1 MSWLNG
7 GRRGTPSR
15 GDEATTQ
22 ELARLRRREHALE
35 AKLDNLRSLLRMTA
49 SLNAT
54 LNYDRVLELVLDLG
68 TAVLRDTRGDE
79 SGLVSALLLFEDERL
94 QIVSA
99 RGLTRVDKRVR
110 LAATEGVIAAA
121 LTTGKA
127 QITRNPTGD
136 PELRQ
141 LAGMQTCRSVVC
153 LPLAVGLE
161 IYGLLLFAHPNP
173 GFFNGERQE
182 LLGAVSSLA
191 IGALQNAKLYSDL
204 EVEKERITEIHEE
217 ARKKLARDLHD
228 GPTQSIS
235 AIAMRVNF
243 ARRLMERQPREAADE
258 LFQIEELA
266 RRTTKEIRQMLFTL
280 RPLALEAGGLN
291 AALEEL
297 ATKTRENMGQH
308 VEVEAEPGAADELDL
323 GKQGVLFFI
332 AEEAVN
338 NARKHAEAEVITIR
352 LKRDGEL
359 MYLEIEDNGNGF
371 DVAAVNA
378 SYHERGSLGMI
389 NLRER
394 AELVNGLLRID
405 SAPGRGTRISVVVP
419 LSPAAAE
426 RLHRPSF
433 AA

>member
-7 GRRGTPSR
+7 GRRGSPAR
-15 GDEATTQ
+15 RDDNMAQ

-35 AKLDNLRSLLRMTA
+35 AKLDNLRSLLRTTA

-68 TAVLRDTRGDE
+68 TAVLRDAKGDE
-79 SGLVSALLLFEDERL
+79 SGLVSALLLFDDEML
-94 QIVSA
+94 QVVSA
-99 RGLTRVDKRVR
+99 RGLTRADNRVR
-110 LAATEGVIAAA
+110 LAATDGVIAAA
-121 LTTGKA
+121 LTTGKPQA
-127 QITRNPTGD
+127 TRNPTGD

-141 LAGMQTCRSVVC
+141 LAGMHTCRSVVC

-161 IYGLLLFAHPNP
+161 MYGLLLFAHPHP

-182 LLGAVSSLA
+182 LLVVVSSLA

-243 ARRLMERQPREAADE
+243 ARRLMERQPKDAADE

-308 VEVEAEPGAADELDL
+308 VEVQAEPGAADELDL

-338 NARKHAEAEVITIR
+338 NARKHAEAEVITIL
-352 LKRDGEL
+352 LKRDGDL
-359 MYLEIEDNGNGF
+359 LVLGIEDNGNGF

-405 SAPGRGTRISVVVP
+405 SAPGRGTSISVVVP
-419 LSPAAAE
+419 LNATAAE

>member
-7 GRRGTPSR
+7 SRRGSVR
-15 GDEATTQ
+15 NRDESQTQ
-22 ELARLRRREHALE
+22 ELARLRKREHALE

-54 LNYDRVLELVLDLG
+54 LNYDRVLELVLNLG
-68 TAVLRDTRGDE
+68 SAVLKDTKGDD
-79 SGLVSALLLFEDERL
+79 SGLVSALLLFDDDML
-94 QIVSA
+94 QVVSA
-99 RGLTRVDKRVR
+99 RGLTRADQRVR
-110 LAATEGVIAAA
+110 LAAKEGVIAAA
-121 LTTGKA
+121 LSTGKP
-127 QITRNPTGD
+127 QGTRNPTGD
-136 PELRQ
+136 PELRR
-141 LAGMQTCRSVVC
+141 LAGMHTCRSVVC

-161 IYGLLLFAHPNP
+161 TYGLELFAHPNP
-173 GFFNGERQE
+173 GYFNGERQE
-182 LLGAVSSLA
+182 LLAAVASLA
-191 IGALQNAKLYSDL
+191 IGALQNARLYSDL
-204 EVEKERITEIHEE
+204 EKEKEHITEIHED

-243 ARRLMERQPREAADE
+243 ARRLMERQPRSAADE

-291 AALEEL
+291 AALKEL
-297 ATKTRENMGQH
+297 AQKTRENMGQI
-308 VEVEAEPGAADELDL
+308 VEVDAQEGAAEELDL

-338 NARKHAEAEVITIR
+338 NARKHAEADVITIR
-352 LKRDGEL
+352 LRRDGDILL
-359 MYLEIEDNGNGF
+359 MEIEDNGNGF

-394 AELVNGLLRID
+394 AELVNGQLRID
-405 SAPGRGTRISVVVP
+405 SIPGQGTRISLIVP
-419 LSPAAAE
+419 LNPAAAE

>member
-7 GRRGTPSR
+7 RRRNAPTPR
-15 GDEATTQ
+15 DENMAQ

-35 AKLDNLRSLLRMTA
+35 AKLVNLRSLLRMTA

-54 LNYDRVLELVLDLG
+54 LNYDRVLEIVLDLG
-68 TAVLRDTRGDE
+68 TAVLKDTRGDDT
-79 SGLVSALLLFEDERL
+79 GLVSALLLFDDEKL
-94 QIVSA
+94 EVVSA
-99 RGLTRVDKRVR
+99 RGLTRADKRVR
-110 LAATEGVIAAA
+110 LAATDGVIAAA
-121 LTTGKA
+121 LTTGKPKGM
-127 QITRNPTGD
+127 RNPTAD

-141 LAGMQTCRSVVC
+141 LAGIHTCRSVVC

-161 IYGLLLFAHPNP
+161 MYGLLLFAHPHP
-173 GFFNGERQE
+173 GFFNAERQE
-182 LLGAVSSLA
+182 LLDAVSSLA

-204 EVEKERITEIHEE
+204 EIEKERITEIHEE

-243 ARRLMERQPREAADE
+243 ARRLMERKPKDAADE

-291 AALEEL
+291 VALEEL
-297 ATKTRENMGQH
+297 AKKTQENMGQP
-308 VEVEAEPGAADELDL
+308 VKVEAERGAADDLDL

-338 NARKHAEAEVITIR
+338 NARKHAEADLITIR
-352 LKRDGEL
+352 LKRDGDL
-359 MYLEIEDNGNGF
+359 LFLDIEDNGNGF
-371 DVAAVNA
+371 DVTLVNA

-394 AELVNGLLRID
+394 AELVNGLLRVD
-405 SAPGRGTRISVVVP
+405 SAPGRGTRVSVVVP
-419 LSPAAAE
+419 LNSVAAE

>member
-7 GRRGTPSR
+7 GRRGSPGP
-15 GDEATTQ
+15 GDENTSQ
-22 ELARLRRREHALE
+22 ELARLRRREHGLQV
-35 AKLDNLRSLLRMTA
+35 KLDNLRSMLRMTA

-68 TAVLRDTRGDE
+68 TAVLKDTKADDT
-79 SGLVSALLLFEDERL
+79 GLVSALLLFDDETL
-94 QIVSA
+94 QVVSA
-99 RGLTRVDKRVR
+99 RGLTRADKRVR
-110 LAATEGVIAAA
+110 FPATEGLIAAA
-121 LTTGKA
+121 LSTGKLQA
-127 QITRNPTGD
+127 TRNPTGD
-136 PELRQ
+136 PELCR

-161 IYGLLLFAHPNP
+161 IYGLLLFAHPLP
-173 GFFNGERQE
+173 GYFNGERQE
-182 LLGAVSSLA
+182 LLAAVSSLA

-204 EVEKERITEIHEE
+204 EKEKERITEIHED

-243 ARRLMERQPREAADE
+243 ARRLMERQPKEAADE

-291 AALEEL
+291 AALEDL
-297 ATKTRENMGQH
+297 ASKTLENMGQK
-308 VEVEAEPGAADELDL
+308 VEVDTEPGAPDELDL

-338 NARKHAEAEVITIR
+338 NARKHAEASVIAIR

-359 MYLEIEDNGNGF
+359 LLMEIEDNGSGF

-394 AELVNGLLRID
+394 AELVNGLMRIE
-405 SAPGRGTRISVVVP
+405 STPGRGTRISVIVP
-419 LSPAAAE
+419 LTPTAAE